1 MKHGCPGPSDMG
13 GVVRARQNIGTT
25 SSLVAVLPARKDPG
39 GWMVWMEG
47 VTAPGAVARTLEVN
61 LDLGRFTQARQFTIP
76 GGGFRIYTVPSSSPV
91 TVRATS
97 RGGTSIATI
106 AAWPVEQ
113 VAWANPEFEF
123 PTVTNTAGANFPGTF
138 IANLPANTDR
148 IQVALGSS
156 AGFGSVAVVVVQGVT
171 AASGSVVTLGTIT
184 FPGNNAPVINVIPGL
199 FSNIALTSTGVA
211 AGEVITVNGA
221 SYRVGR

>member
-1 MKHGCPGPSDMG
+1 MSGCPGPKDMG
-13 GVVRARQNIGTT
+13 GVVRARQTIGPTA
-25 SSLVAVLPARKDPG
+25 SLVAMLPARLEAG
-39 GWMVWMEG
+39 GWMVWMEA
-47 VTAPGAVARTLEVN
+47 VAAPGVFPPPAIEVN
-61 LDLGRFTQARQFTIP
+61 LDMGRFVQARQFTIP
-76 GGGFRIYTVPSSSPV
+76 GGGFRVYTVPSNVPV

-97 RGGTSIATI
+97 RGVTTPATL
-106 AAWPVEQ
+106 AAWPVDQ

-123 PTVTNTAGANFPGTF
+123 PTSTNPAPGANFTGTT

-156 AGFGSVAVVVVQGVT
+156 LPAPAAVVQVQGVT
-171 AASGSVVTLGTIT
+171 AASGNLVTLGTIT
-184 FPGNNAPVINVIPGL
+184 FPANVAQVINVIPGL
-199 FSNIALTSTGVA
+199 FARLSLTSLGVI